1 MSHRKLITEIT
12 PVDTNRRLK
21 SEAVKGHYD
30 QAQLARLADVN
41 NLGEQSDELFQGVIS
56 DYNLDEATFFAHE
69 TGESGKFDF
78 GGGVEEF
85 KGYYISTFV
94 TNMGG
99 SAALDQEIARV
110 KLDTNTIGAGPL
122 ALTTSITGTVS
133 TSDSSITNLVGL
145 QNNFATGALV
155 RDVVA
160 DALVPLTACV
170 LYWTNDDPANP
181 GVELTDTIRLFIK
194 VTQSGANNI
203 DFAAF
208 TRINFLVPKDATVTF
223 TAP

>member
-1 MSHRKLITEIT
+1 MSHRELITKIT
-12 PVDTNRRLK
+12 PVDTNIRLK

-78 GGGVEEF
+78 GGGVSEF

-94 TNMGG
+94 ANMGG

-110 KLDTNTIGAGPL
+110 KLDTNTSGPL
-122 ALTTSITGTVS
+122 VLTTSIAGSVGS
-133 TSDSSITNLVGL
+133 SDSSITNLVGL

-181 GVELTDTIRLFIK
+181 GTELEDTARLFIK
-194 VTQSGANNI
+194 VTQSGSNNI
-203 DFAAF
+203 DFGAF

>member
-56 DYNLDEATFFAHE
+56 DYNLDEATFFAHA

-78 GGGVEEF
+78 GGGVQEF
-85 KGYYISTFV
+85 KGYYISAFAA
-94 TNMGG
+94 NMAA

-110 KLDTNTIGAGPL
+110 KVDTNTSGPL
-122 ALTTSITGTVS
+122 VLTTSIAGSVAS
-133 TSDSSITNLVGL
+133 TDSSITNLVAL

-155 RDVVA
+155 RDIVA

-181 GVELTDTIRLFIK
+181 GTPLNDTVRLFIK
-194 VTQSGANNI
+194 VTQSGSNNI
-203 DFAAF
+203 DFTAF

>member
-12 PVDTNRRLK
+12 PADTNRRLK

-78 GGGVEEF
+78 GGGVQEF
-85 KGYYISTFV
+85 KGYYISTFI

-110 KLDTNTIGAGPL
+110 KVDTNTSGPL
-122 ALTTSITGTVS
+122 VLTTSIAGSVAS
-133 TSDSSITNLVGL
+133 SDSSITNLVGL

-155 RDVVA
+155 RDIVA

-181 GVELTDTIRLFIK
+181 GTPLADTVRLFIK
-194 VTQSGANNI
+194 VTQSGVNNI

>member
-12 PVDTNRRLK
+12 PADTNRRLK
-21 SEAVKGHYD
+21 SEAAKGHYD
-30 QAQLARLADVN
+30 QAQLARLADIN

-56 DYNLDEATFFAHE
+56 DYNLDELGFFAHE

-78 GGGVEEF
+78 GGGVQEF

-94 TNMGG
+94 GTM
-99 SAALDQEIARV
+99 SAAPGIDEEIARV
-110 KLDTNTIGAGPL
+110 KIDTNTSGPL
-122 ALTTSITGTVS
+122 VLTTSIAGSIV
-133 TSDSSITNLVGL
+133 TSDSSITNLLAL
-145 QNNFATGALV
+145 QSNFATGALV
-155 RDVVA
+155 HDLVA
-160 DALVPLTACV
+160 DALVPLTECV

-181 GVELTDTIRLFIK
+181 GTPLADTVRLFIK
-194 VTQSGANNI
+194 VTQAGANNI
-203 DFAAF
+203 NAGAF